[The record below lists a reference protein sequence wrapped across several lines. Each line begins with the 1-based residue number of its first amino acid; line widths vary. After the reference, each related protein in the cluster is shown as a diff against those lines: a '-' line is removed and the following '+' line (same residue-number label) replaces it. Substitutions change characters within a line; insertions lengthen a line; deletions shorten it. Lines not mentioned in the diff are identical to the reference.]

1 MIWFYLGSFIVSG
14 KCVAKVEHIAEDNY
28 TSKISSG
35 AKYIKKVKS
44 EKEIANG
51 LECPKCHQKT
61 LIPEGKC
68 VTCIN
73 PECGYSKCD

>member
-1 MIWFYLGSFIVSG
+1 MACQTLN
-14 KCVAKVEHIAEDNY
+14 KEHPEYGLSMSCPIAIAEALQDEYNRFN
-28 TSKISSG
+28 
-35 AKYIKKVKS
+35 AKKVKS